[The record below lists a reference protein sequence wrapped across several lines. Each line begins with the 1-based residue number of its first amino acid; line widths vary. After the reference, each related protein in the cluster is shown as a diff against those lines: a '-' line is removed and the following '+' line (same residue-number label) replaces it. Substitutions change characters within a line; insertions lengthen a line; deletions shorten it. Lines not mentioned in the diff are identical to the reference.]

1 MDIKQIMLKAM
12 DDMPDMPNPA
22 PLRFYASGPAMEARA
37 REILGDMVEIVRT
50 DRVEDAG

>member
-1 MDIKQIMLKAM
+1 MDIKKIMEHAM
-12 DDMPDMPNPA
+12 ETIPDRPNPE

-50 DRVEDAG
+50 DRVA